1 MRRLDLVVAIVHPIV
16 VWVPAVL
23 LAGALGLLG
32 GWAVRARRRVSALS
46 ERVREQRAEL
56 DRAVVAGERQV
67 IAGEVHEVVAHVVSV
82 MTLRV
87 GGARLVMRRD
97 PEQAEAA
104 MREAEDA
111 GRLAVAELRRLAALP
126 RPAERP
132 KADLAGPHEPD
143 GIPPIGVNGNA
154 RIGHRAGRPVQAA
167 ERFHHS
173 AGRDHEPPPG
183 SSGREPLPGLGD
195 LARLV
200 AEAQAGGLVVRLGV
214 TGEPPPLSPMFEV
227 SVCRIVQEALAN
239 AVRHGAAR
247 TAEVSLHWGS
257 GVLDLLVR
265 DHGTAG
271 AKAVTPG
278 RGLAG
283 MGARAALFGGTLSA
297 AAHPRGGFEVR
308 VRLPTAGAGPGGGEV
323 SRPR

>member
-1 MRRLDLVVAIVHPIV
+1 MRRLDLVVAIVQPIV
-16 VWVPAVL
+16 VWGPAVL
-23 LAGALGLLG
+23 LAGALGLVG
-32 GWAVRARRRVSALS
+32 GWAVRERRRASALS
-46 ERVREQRAEL
+46 ERVRVQRELLAAQRAEL
-56 DRAVVAGERQV
+56 DRAVPAGERQL

-126 RPAERP
+126 RPSERT
-132 KADLAGPHEPD
+132 D
-143 GIPPIGVNGNA
+143 GD
-154 RIGHRAGRPVQAA
+154 
-167 ERFHHS
+167 S
-173 AGRDHEPPPG
+173 AGSGEPPPG
-183 SSGREPLPGLGD
+183 PSERPWTDLARAREPLPGLAD
-195 LARLV
+195 LPRLV
-200 AEAQAGGLVVRLGV
+200 AEAEAGGLAVRLGV
-214 TGEPPPLSPMFEV
+214 AGTPPPLSPMFEV

-247 TAEVSLHWGS
+247 TAEVSLRWCS
-257 GVLDLLVR
+257 GALDLLVR
-265 DHGTAG
+265 DHGTAR
-271 AKAVTPG
+271 AETVTPG

-283 MGARAALFGGTLSA
+283 MAERAALFGGTLSA
-297 AAHPRGGFEVR
+297 AAHPAGGFEVR
-308 VRLPTAGAGPGGGEV
+308 VRLPAPGSGPGGGEV